1 MSGGDPTALAR
12 RFPQGFLF
20 GTATAAYQ
28 IEGAHDADGK
38 GPSIWDT
45 FCRKPGAISTGETGD
60 VACDHYHRYREDVA
74 LLRDLGCDAYRLS
87 ISWPRVIPSGSGAV
101 NEAGLA
107 FYDRLVDE
115 LLKNGIQ
122 PFVTLYHWDLPQALQ
137 ERGGWSSPET
147 VAAFGRYADL
157 VARRLGDRVRNWMTL
172 NEPEV
177 VAYAGHWVGVHAPG
191 MRDFKTAV
199 HVSHHL
205 LLAHRAAA
213 AAIRAAQGDARV
225 GIALNLSPCDPA
237 SDAAADAQAAAR
249 MDGYLNR
256 WFLDPLFGRGYPKDM
271 LELYQPYFDR
281 GGELDR
287 YEGALD
293 FLGVNYYARRIVRA
307 GGGPLRADRVDPEGA
322 EHTAIGWEV
331 HPASFRKLLVRVHRD
346 YAPRDMYVTENGA
359 AYDDVIVNDRVE
371 DPARVAFLT
380 RHFDAAA
387 AAIADGVPLRGYFIW
402 TLMDNFE
409 WAHGTSKRFGIVHTD
424 YATQRRRVKSSGDW
438 YRRLIAAHREAR
450 TTESPTVPRAVRT

>member
-1 MSGGDPTALAR
+1 MTELAR
-12 RFPQGFLF
+12 RFPPGFLF

-45 FCRKPGAISTGETGD
+45 FTRKPGAISTGETGD
-60 VACDHYHRYREDVA
+60 VACDHYHRWRQDVA
-74 LLRDLGCDAYRLS
+74 LLRALGCDAYRLS
-87 ISWPRVIPSGSGAV
+87 ISWPRVVPDGSGAA

-115 LLKNGIQ
+115 LLANGIR

-137 ERGGWSSPET
+137 DRGGWSAPET
-147 VAAFGRYADL
+147 VAAFGRYADI
-157 VARRLGDRVRNWMTL
+157 VARRLGDRVRDWMTL

-177 VAYAGHWVGVHAPG
+177 VAFAGHWVGVHAPG
-191 MRDFKTAV
+191 IRDFKTAV
-199 HVSHHL
+199 GVSHHL

-213 AAIRAAQGDARV
+213 AALRAAHRDARV

-237 SDAAADAQAAAR
+237 SDSVADADAATR

-271 LELYQPYFDR
+271 LDLYRPYFDR
-281 GGELDR
+281 GRELDG
-287 YEGALD
+287 YQGGLD

-307 GGGPLRADRVDPEGA
+307 GNGPLRADRVDPEGA

-331 HPASFRKLLVRVHRD
+331 HPASFHKLLVRVHRD
-346 YAPRDMYVTENGA
+346 YAPRDMFVTENGA
-359 AYDDVIVNDRVE
+359 AYDDTVADDRVN
-371 DPARVAFLT
+371 DPARVSFLE
-380 RHFDAAA
+380 RHFEAAA
-387 AAIADGVPLRGYFIW
+387 SAMAEGVPLRGYFIW

-424 YATQRRRVKSSGDW
+424 YPTQRRRVKASGEW
-438 YRRLIAAHREAR
+438 YRRLIGAHRG
-450 TTESPTVPRAVRT
+450 SRATAAAK